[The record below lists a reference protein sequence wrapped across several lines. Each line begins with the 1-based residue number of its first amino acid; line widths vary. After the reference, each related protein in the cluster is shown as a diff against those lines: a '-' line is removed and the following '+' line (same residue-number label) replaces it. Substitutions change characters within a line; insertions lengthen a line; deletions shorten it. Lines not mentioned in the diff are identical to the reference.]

1 VPGRIL
7 VICPNWV
14 GDAVMATPALRAVRE
29 SFPKAHIAILVKT
42 RISELLAGLPYFDE
56 MVEMPDEKS
65 FRGLVK
71 LARSLRRDTFDLG
84 LILTHSFRSA
94 LLARLAG
101 IKRRVGYRGQCRG
114 VLLTDKLQFPREGR
128 SKRPQHMVDEYLD
141 IASYIGCNAS
151 DRSVRL
157 AVSPETAARARQ
169 LLAPP
174 TESPAGPLVGIAPGA
189 SFGPSKLWYTDRWA
203 AVADDLAERFG
214 ASIVILTAPSEHELY
229 EQIESG
235 MSTSPV
241 PLRDTLLPLGLLK
254 GIVSHLDLL
263 LCTDSGAR
271 HVALA
276 LDVPTV
282 VVMGPTDPRYS
293 AGELDIG
300 AVIRVNVDCS
310 PCHKKVCPT
319 DHRCMNLITP
329 EKVAETASR
338 LLESRGSFSC

>member
-1 VPGRIL
+1 VRTSYVPDRIL
-7 VICPNWV
+7 VMCPNWI

-29 SFPKAHIAILVKT
+29 RFPKAHIALLTKP
-42 RISELLAGLPYFDE
+42 RISELLAGLPCFDE

-65 FRGLVK
+65 FRGLVR
-71 LARSLRRDTFDLG
+71 LARSLRKGAFDLG

-101 IKRRVGYRGQCRG
+101 IKRRVGYGG
-114 VLLTDKLQFPREGR
+114 LT
-128 SKRPQHMVDEYLD
+128 
-141 IASYIGCNAS
+141 
-151 DRSVRL
+151 
-157 AVSPETAARARQ
+157 
-169 LLAPP
+169 PP
-174 TESPAGPLVGIAPGA
+174 TEGTDGPLVGVAPGA
-189 SFGPSKLWYTDRWA
+189 SFGPSKLWYPDRWA
-203 AVADDLAERFG
+203 AVADDLAEEFG

-229 EQIESG
+229 TQIESG
-235 MSTSPV
+235 MRMSPV
-241 PLRDTLLPLGLLK
+241 PLRDTPLPLELLK
-254 GIVSHLDLL
+254 GVMSHLDLL

-300 AVIRVNVDCS
+300 VVIRENVDCS

-319 DHRCMNLITP
+319 DHRCMKLITP
-329 EKVAETASR
+329 ERVAQTASK
-338 LLESRGSFSC
+338 LLESRGSFSS